1 MRKNIDPKLMNQK
14 KENPWFTPE
23 SSQFFDKFKPDS
35 EKADGEKIEESPEVI
50 DLDLT
55 RQQ

>member
-1 MRKNIDPKLMNQK
+1 MRKNIDLKLMNQK
-14 KENPWFTPE
+14 NENPWFTPE